1 MANVPIT
8 LAGGGAAD
16 LDQITATASDILA
29 PKKSVNGDGDVIT
42 GTITSLGANTW
53 TPGTSAQTLAAGQYL
68 SGTQTISAVSQTN
81 LSAANIKKGTT
92 ITIKGGN
99 NTIYSVTGT
108 WEGYIVGSAD
118 FYNRGSW
125 GANSRTFFS
134 GSAGTAILI
143 PGAHPA
149 TSYTSYYLD
158 IGIGKKNAYG
168 YTKLV
173 VEGSGLTGGTIQINY
188 KSTMPTSITD
198 GTSGATR
205 DSVTTTKQIYSLTN
219 AAINA
224 GDVYWAIRQNT
235 TDGKGYI
242 TRIYFA

>member
-8 LAGGGAAD
+8 LGGGASAD
-16 LDQITATASDILA
+16 LDQITAGAPQILA
-29 PKKSVNGDGDVIT
+29 PYVSVNGDGDAIT
-42 GTITSLGANTW
+42 GTIPSLAARTW

-68 SGTQTISAVSQTN
+68 SGTQTISAISQTN

-125 GANSRTFFS
+125 GVNSKTFFS

-143 PGAHPA
+143 PGAHQA

-158 IGIGKKNAYG
+158 VGLGQKNAYG
-168 YTKLV
+168 YTKLI
-173 VEGSGLTGGTIQINY
+173 VEGVNLTGGTIQINY

-198 GTSGATR
+198 GTNGATR
-205 DSVTTTKQIYSLTN
+205 DSVTSTKQIYSLTS

-224 GDVYWAIRQNT
+224 GNVYWAIRQNT
-235 TDGKGYI
+235 TDGNGYI
-242 TRIYFA
+242 TRIYFQ

>member
-1 MANVPIT
+1 MANVPIM
-8 LAGGGAAD
+8 LAGGGSAD

-42 GTITSLGANTW
+42 GTIPSLGTTTW
-53 TPGTSAQTLAAGQYL
+53 TPGTSAQTLQSGQYL
-68 SGTQTISAVSQTN
+68 SGTQTISAISQTN

-108 WEGYIVGSAD
+108 WEGYVVGGAD
-118 FYNRGSW
+118 FYKNGTW
-125 GANSRTFFS
+125 GVNSHTFFR
-134 GSAGTAILI
+134 GSAGTSILM
-143 PGAHPA
+143 PGEYSS
-149 TSYTSYYLD
+149 SYNLD
-158 IGIGKKNAYG
+158 VGLGPKNAYG

-173 VEGSGLTGGTIQINY
+173 VEGSGLTGGTIQVNY

-198 GTSGATR
+198 GTVGATR
-205 DSVTTTKQIYSLTN
+205 DSVTSTKQIYSLKP

-224 GDVYWAIRQNT
+224 GNVYWAIRQNT
-235 TDGKGYI
+235 TDGNGYI
-242 TRIYFA
+242 TRIYFQ